1 MTLKKG
7 NGVSPSI
14 ISKVAI
20 FSSSYKWKA
29 GVYRC
34 SQRLVYHNFILI
46 NVGFLLI
53 SGVDLADEKV
63 LMVIAPSNFR
73 DEELLHTKEELER
86 GGMKTT
92 IASAKTGEVRGM
104 LGARVTP
111 DIKLDQVKVDDYD
124 VVVFVGGSGSAVYF
138 NDKRAISI
146 ASEAFSK
153 GKKICA
159 ICIAPVI
166 LANAGVLKGKRA
178 TVWDGEHVRKI
189 ESKGATYTGKPVEV
203 DDNVITAI
211 GPDAAREF
219 GRTIAR
225 ELAR

>member
-1 MTLKKG
+1 MSVEILSLIKY
-7 NGVSPSI
+7 PSLI
-14 ISKVAI
+14 ISGIDLVGKKV
-20 FSSSYKWKA
+20 
-29 GVYRC
+29 
-34 SQRLVYHNFILI
+34 
-46 NVGFLLI
+46 LLI
-53 SGVDLADEKV
+53 
-63 LMVIAPSNFR
+63 IAPQNFR

-86 GGMKTT
+86 VGAKTT
-92 IASAKTGEVRGM
+92 IASTKTGEVRGM

-138 NDKRAISI
+138 DDKQAISI

-153 GKKICA
+153 GKKVCA

-178 TVWDGEHVRKI
+178 TAFPDDSVPKI
-189 ESKGATYTGKPVEV
+189 KSKGATYTGKSVEV
-203 DDNVITAI
+203 DGNIITAN
-211 GPDAAREF
+211 GPAAAREF

-225 ELAR
+225 ELTR